1 MKRYL
6 SRSQAA
12 FLIIA
17 ILTVVLGVL
26 AIYYLPERFFYDG
39 ETIINDYDNE
49 KGFIGSYPVTMSF
62 YEYTGLGNLPVPLV
76 ALIQLTILLW
86 VIYKIGLPDKFARL
100 NLRNILAYSMILM
113 MAFYISM
120 PSKEFLTFLF
130 IALIVRIFQKRDLS
144 ITAGIGLVFLML
156 ILFGIWYRPY
166 YVILP
171 LLTLMIYF
179 ASQIKIKQQVWA
191 ACITGFVVMIF
202 ISISYGFL
210 KGEFISESTRESLNA
225 ERLGELATNSVIN
238 SPVKPDTWYGES
250 FSILYGF
257 ISVNL
262 PVNGLRH
269 LLKPQILIFV
279 VWQLILSIY
288 LLVLFKNALKNRL
301 KNSYEIWAF
310 SLVFSYFILQ
320 GVFEPDLGSAVKHKI
335 GILPLLYFTLYYD
348 YFRKNIPV

>member
-288 LLVLFKNALKNRL
+288 LLVLFKNVLKNRL

-348 YFRKNIPV
+348 YFRKNIPL

>member
-171 LLTLMIYF
+171 VLTLMIYF
-179 ASQIKIKQQVWA
+179 ASQIRIKQQVWA

-202 ISISYGFL
+202 ISLSYGFL

-288 LLVLFKNALKNRL
+288 LLLLFKNALKNRL

-348 YFRKNIPV
+348 YFRKNIPL